1 MTVGHFRYSF
11 YQTAITCPLKKL
23 AGFFVS
29 GIWFVKVWFGMSWIV
44 VRKADGVAVAE
55 LFTKK
60 SADKI
65 DRQIYEVK
73 TALDYLNS
81 VNAALKS
88 NAAKT

>member
-1 MTVGHFRYSF
+1 
-11 YQTAITCPLKKL
+11 
-23 AGFFVS
+23 
-29 GIWFVKVWFGMSWIV
+29 MSWIV